1 MCIRETASEPAMEDA
16 RNRQRGLDSLL
27 IVSDLIKGEDYFKEL
42 RTEATEQREREE
54 KKARIG
60 SQNVTI

>member
-1 MCIRETASEPAMEDA
+1 MEDA